1 MHDPSAVVHTL
12 ATPTAPPPVCARLVS
27 QCPATPQRPL
37 ATACPQ
43 SQRQLL
49 LHPWIAGAGAGA
61 GAGTG
66 VAVPSSG
73 DVGAAVGKGS
83 IAEEPV
89 AAPVAEETEEQVE
102 GEEAETEGVAE
113 AEEEAEDV
121 APVDYA
127 AASDVEYEDEEDET
141 WAHIE
146 EVVSA

>member
-1 MHDPSAVVHTL
+1 MPSPHPSSPSSA
-12 ATPTAPPPVCARLVS
+12 ARRLPKKSAALGRAGHGGSV
-27 QCPATPQRPL
+27 RHL
-37 ATACPQ
+37 
-43 SQRQLL
+43 R
-49 LHPWIAGAGAGA
+49 PWIAGAGAGA